1 MEKSVLELKHM
12 YEKCNEK
19 PEHCDFYKPPR
30 EKEDIRFGFGPKL
43 PKKHF
48 DCFYTWTSFFENPKK
63 WSFRRCFT
71 SRSTEYNERK

>member
-30 EKEDIRFGFGPKL
+30 EKEDIRFGFEPKL
-43 PKKHF
+43 SKKIF
-48 DCFYTWTSFFENPKK
+48 RLFLYLNLFFRKPNEV
-63 WSFRRCFT
+63 T
-71 SRSTEYNERK
+71 ISTLLH

>member
-43 PKKHF
+43 SKKL
-48 DCFYTWTSFFENPKK
+48 WTENSIEK
-63 WSFRRCFT
+63 SL
-71 SRSTEYNERK
+71 

>member
-43 PKKHF
+43 SKKHF
-48 DCFYTWTSFFENPKK
+48 ECF
-63 WSFRRCFT
+63 
-71 SRSTEYNERK
+71 